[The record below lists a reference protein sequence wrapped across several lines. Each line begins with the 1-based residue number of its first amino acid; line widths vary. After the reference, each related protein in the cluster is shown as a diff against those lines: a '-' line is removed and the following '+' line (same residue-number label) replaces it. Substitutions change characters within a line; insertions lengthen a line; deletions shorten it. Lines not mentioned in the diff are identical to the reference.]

1 MKIGLTF
8 AAVLTAMHFAL
19 ADGSSGDF
27 LKSPENS
34 ATSTSQVGTKTDL
47 GKYDRGGWYCIG
59 ERGYARQEGVGLRK
73 SSTGSLCYD
82 FPEESPEFIAT
93 LTLTC
98 STASSTASKKEHTL
112 DYALVTPSGEEV
124 TGAYTFK
131 TGIQGGIATTT
142 VIFETPVET
151 AGLRFSNPGT
161 EIFELSEVE
170 WTSALRPLEI
180 NYTAREQVNLEEAFD
195 VSVTEVTGGTEV
207 CTFLSVTFNGETV
220 TYDNP
225 TLPQTPV
232 FVTPSV
238 SGDCLLTILARDSA
252 GTEKVVH
259 ETIQVLAYATPQHLS
274 ITNLT
279 RTGFD
284 LSWSMSSGATP
295 LSYNFTVNEPRSD
308 VEVIVVPDWQEN
320 SDGYWTSATAFDL
333 TPWTDGFTVTTVY
346 ATPSVEVAGLEFSFD
361 EGETWAS
368 KLFIGG
374 KYLLSTLNASRQR
387 VMVRTKGTRP
397 NYLTFELI
405 QIKSTSIKET
415 IAATAQTPHIAVT
428 DLRPGS
434 TVTVTLTA
442 TFEDINGG
450 DAKVKRSAEPI
461 SVTLPTLPG
470 FTAVSA
476 LTKWSRLQL
485 TWPSELTGLQG
496 EVRLFAER
504 TIPRDVPAG
513 LYLSRVHWTKSG
525 GGLSAS
531 KAIALTNMTARPIHL
546 RGNYTLKAV
555 NAKGTTRQWDFSTED
570 ENAASAYPYVIP
582 AGGELL
588 FAHADYTPSDLRDEV
603 VLADVSA
610 LNFTPDWTLSLFEGE
625 SLCNALA
632 PQTNATVRL
641 AQDSLETIEATP
653 VTAAMPLLDALY
665 TPWNETIEVRLIGV
679 ETFQQGS
686 SSMMLSYAKYLSD
699 LTTTRKIFA
708 QCRTYDGSAYSQ
720 PLELLLWEPEA
731 RVGTRFLLR

>member
-1 MKIGLTF
+1 MKGWLTF
-8 AAVLTAMHFAL
+8 VVILTALHFAL

-47 GKYDRGGWYCIG
+47 EKYDRGGWYCLG
-59 ERGYARQEGVGLRK
+59 EKGYARQEGVGLRK
-73 SSTGSLCYD
+73 STAGWLCYD
-82 FPEESPEFIAT
+82 FPEDAPVFIAT

-98 STASSTASKKEHTL
+98 STASGTSAGKEHTL
-112 DYALVTPSGEEV
+112 DYVLVIPSGEEV

-131 TGIQGGIATTT
+131 TGVQGGIATTT

-180 NYTAREQVNLEEAFD
+180 DYTTREQVNLEETFD
-195 VSVTEVTGGTEV
+195 VSVTKVTGGTEV

-220 TYDNP
+220 TYENP
-225 TLPQTPV
+225 TFPQTSV

-238 SGDCLLTILARDSA
+238 SGDCLLAILARDSA

-259 ETIQVLAYATPQHLS
+259 ETIQVLAYATPQNLS
-274 ITNLT
+274 VTNLT

-284 LSWSMSSGATP
+284 LTWSMSSGATP
-295 LSYNFTVNEPRSD
+295 LSYNFTVNEPRPD
-308 VEVIVVPDWQEN
+308 VEVIVVPDWQEGT
-320 SDGYWTSATAFDL
+320 DGYWTSATAFDL
-333 TPWTDGFTVTTVY
+333 TPWTDGFTIGTVY
-346 ATPSVEVAGLEFSFD
+346 AKPSVDVAGLEFSFD
-361 EGETWAS
+361 EGETWTS
-368 KLFIGG
+368 KLFLGG
-374 KYLLSTLNASRQR
+374 KYLLASLNASQQR
-387 VMVRTKGTRP
+387 VMIRTKGTRP
-397 NYLTFELI
+397 NYLTFTLAK
-405 QIKSTSIKET
+405 IKSTAIKET
-415 IAATAQTPHIAVT
+415 IAATAQTPHITVT

-434 TVTVTLTA
+434 TVAVTLTA

-450 DAKVKRSAEPI
+450 EAKVNRSAEPI

-470 FTAVSA
+470 FTAGAA

-555 NAKGTTRQWDFSTED
+555 NTKGTTRKWDFSTDD
-570 ENAASAYPYVIP
+570 ESSTSAYPYVIP

-588 FAHADYTPSDLRDEV
+588 FAHRSYTPSDLRDEV
-603 VLADVSA
+603 VLSDVSA

-625 SLCNALA
+625 TLCNTLA

-641 AQDSLETIEATP
+641 AQDSLEEIEVTP
-653 VTAAMPLLDALY
+653 VTAEMPALDALY
-665 TPWNETIEVRLIGV
+665 NPWNETIEVRLIGV
-679 ETFQQGS
+679 EQLQQS
-686 SSMMLSYAKYLSD
+686 TDSVLLSYAKYLSD

-708 QCRTYDGSAYSQ
+708 QCRTYDGTAYSL

-731 RVGTRFLLR
+731 RIGTRFLLR

>member
-1 MKIGLTF
+1 MKIWLTF

-27 LKSPENS
+27 LKSPENG
-34 ATSTSQVGTKTDL
+34 ATSTSQMGSKSDL
-47 GKYDRGGWYCIG
+47 EKYDRGGWYCVG
-59 ERGYARQEGVGLRK
+59 DRGYARQEGVGLRK
-73 SSTGSLCYD
+73 QSTGTLCYD
-82 FPEESPEFIAT
+82 FPEETPEFIST

-98 STASSTASKKEHTL
+98 STASSTSSKKENTL
-112 DYALVTPSGEEV
+112 NYTLVTSSGEEV
-124 TGAYTFK
+124 TGSYTFK
-131 TGIQGGIATTT
+131 TGIQGCLASTT
-142 VIFETPVET
+142 VFFETPVET
-151 AGLRFSNPGT
+151 VGLRFSNPGT

-180 NYTAREQVNLEEAFD
+180 NYTAREQVNLEEAFE

-225 TLPQTPV
+225 NLPKTPA

-238 SGDCLLTILARDSA
+238 SGDSLLTILARDSA
-252 GTEKVVH
+252 GTEKVIH
-259 ETIQVLAYATPQHLS
+259 ETIQVLAYATPKIS

-295 LSYNFTVNEPRSD
+295 LSYNLTVNEPRPD
-308 VEVIVVPDWQEN
+308 AEVIVVPDWQEGT
-320 SDGYWTSATAFDL
+320 DGYWTSASAFDL

-346 ATPSVEVAGLEFSFD
+346 AAPSVEVADLEFSFD

-368 KLFIGG
+368 KLFISG
-374 KYLLSTLNASRQR
+374 KYLLGTLNASRQR

-397 NYLTFELI
+397 NYLTFTLAK
-405 QIKSTSIKET
+405 IKSTAIKET
-415 IAATAQTPHIAVT
+415 IAATAQTPHVAVT
-428 DLRPGS
+428 DLRAGS
-434 TVTVTLTA
+434 TVTVSLTA
-442 TFEDINGG
+442 YFEDVNGG
-450 DAKVKRSAEPI
+450 EAMMSRSAEPI
-461 SVTLPTLPG
+461 SVTLPTLPS
-470 FTAVSA
+470 FTAASP
-476 LTKWSRLQL
+476 LKTWSRLQL
-485 TWPSELTGLQG
+485 TWPLELTGLQG

-555 NAKGTTRQWDFSTED
+555 NAKGTTRQWDFSTDD

-686 SSMMLSYAKYLSD
+686 SSTMLSYAKYLSD